1 MKISEQAVLL
11 GKRKSL
17 VGIITQSVGST
28 ESCEGLAV
36 VILNTG
42 IIHRVGHH
50 RMYVTFSRVLA
61 EVGYTVLRFDLAGI
75 GDSDNRADNL
85 SPLESSLADITEVL
99 DWLESTRQIKRVVLV
114 GLCSGADHAVIYGS
128 SDPRVV
134 GLVLMD
140 PSLPPTMRYFRDRIG
155 RRLLRLS
162 SWVSIARTGSSNLGK
177 MLIEGVAGQTGWES
191 RNPTLNHPK
200 LRSQLEHVY
209 KRAVEQ
215 GIQFLVILTG
225 DGRQS
230 YREQLLDAFPNV
242 SFSGQLRLEFFD
254 DCDHLFTL
262 EADRARLLKIILE
275 WLRETVFHKMAA
287 D

>member
-11 GKRKSL
+11 GAHKSL
-17 VGIITQSVGST
+17 VGILTQAIGSA
-28 ESCEGLAV
+28 ESCDGLAV

-50 RMYVTFSRVLA
+50 RMYVTFSRALA
-61 EVGYTVLRFDLAGI
+61 EAGCTVLRFDLSGI
-75 GDSDNRADNL
+75 GDSDNRADGL
-85 SPLESSLADITEVL
+85 SPLESSLADIREVL
-99 DWLESTRQIKRVVLV
+99 DWLETTKQVKRIVLV

-140 PSLPPTMRYFRDRIG
+140 PSLPPTMRYFRDHIG
-155 RRLLRLS
+155 RRFLRLS
-162 SWVSIARTGSSNLGK
+162 SWASIARTGSSHLGK
-177 MLIEGVAGQTGWES
+177 MIVEGIVGQLGWDS
-191 RNPTLNHPK
+191 RNPTLSHPK
-200 LRSQLEHVY
+200 LRSQLELVY

-215 GIQFLVILTG
+215 GIQFLGILTG

-254 DCDHLFTL
+254 NCDHVFTL
-262 EADRARLLKIILE
+262 EADRRRLLKIILE
-275 WLRETVFHKMAA
+275 WLRETAFHKVAA